1 MWNSCE
7 LYLIAIYNPF
17 RCSLYTLGSSMN
29 WSVSLLTIVIRP
41 PTRGRPYYLSS
52 VRLSCK
58 PCTNNVFRHRLSG
71 KSQTRKR
78 NRAECRA
85 WGTAESAP
93 LNSQYNAPRTIFY
106 SSASFVVPISTE
118 ISTEHEY
125 LNIISCLMA
134 TSDSSHLSFYVTP
147 SCDWMSLENCYQ
159 VCMSLFLCIHDL

>member
-41 PTRGRPYYLSS
+41 PTRGRPYYLLS

-106 SSASFVVPISTE
+106 SCASFVLPVSSAISTE
-118 ISTEHEY
+118 YYIAPDGYKRYFSPLLLCNTELW
-125 LNIISCLMA
+125 LNVLRKLLPSL
-134 TSDSSHLSFYVTP
+134 YVTLLMY
-147 SCDWMSLENCYQ
+147 SWIL
-159 VCMSLFLCIHDL
+159 